1 MSPRLPGLGGRTR
14 TRGHWTALDIGSSE
28 VRALVVKREEER
40 AVVLGVGRAPADA
53 PLPPGGAAP
62 ELAEVVAAC
71 DRAVEAAEDMAGVVP
86 TRAVIGIAG
95 AQVRGF
101 TTTVARARR
110 RPDDRVS
117 ARELDDHV
125 EGVQHRALAEAR
137 AAFADESGAAPQQV
151 RLVHSTITALR
162 IDDALVADP
171 LRYQGDRLEVTVFN
185 TFALASQ
192 VAAIERIAE
201 ELDLELAA
209 TVAEPYA
216 VARAA
221 TTPASLERGAVF
233 VDIGAATTKVA
244 LVRGGLLEATRVF
257 GLGGRAFTRKL
268 AAELGSTPQAAE
280 LLKLRHSRGA
290 LEGEE
295 RTLVHGLCA
304 ETAEVLAQGVALT
317 LHDLAQGRTLPDT
330 VRLCGGGALV
340 PEVAEQLT
348 ILRWTE
354 YLPFLQAPTFTVLEP
369 AELPGVRDTTGA
381 LGSTADVTA
390 MGLAYHAVVQEEPE
404 GDLLGG
410 VLRRVQEA
418 IGT

>member
-1 MSPRLPGLGGRTR
+1 MSPRLPGMGGRTR
-14 TRGHWTALDIGSSE
+14 SRGHWTALDIGSSQ
-28 VRALVVKREEER
+28 VRALVVKREDDR
-40 AVVLGVGRAPADA
+40 AVILGVGRTESDV

-71 DRAVEAAEDMAGVVP
+71 DRAVEAAEDMGGVVP

-95 AQVRGF
+95 SQVRGF

-110 RPDDRVS
+110 RPDDRIS

-137 AAFADESGAAPQQV
+137 AAFAEESGAAPQQV

-171 LRYQGDRLEVTVFN
+171 LRYQGERLEVTVFN

-192 VAAIERIAE
+192 VAAVERIAE

-221 TTPASLERGAVF
+221 TTPESLERGAVF
-233 VDIGAATTKVA
+233 IDVGAATTQVA
-244 LVRGGLLEATRVF
+244 LVRGGLLEAIRVF
-257 GLGGRAFTRKL
+257 GLGGRAFTRRL
-268 AAELGSTPQAAE
+268 AADLGCPPQAAE
-280 LLKLRHSRGA
+280 LLKVRHSRA
-290 LEGEE
+290 ELAGEE
-295 RTLVHGLCA
+295 RTRVHGCLA
-304 ETAEVLAQGVALT
+304 ETSEVLAQGVALT
-317 LHDLAQGRTLPDT
+317 LHDLAEGRTLPDT
-330 VRLCGGGALV
+330 VRLCGGGALL
-340 PEVAEQLT
+340 PEVAEQLS

-354 YLPFLQAPTFTVLEP
+354 YLPFLQAPTFTVLVP
-369 AELPGVRDTTGA
+369 GELPAVRDTTGA
-381 LGSTADVTA
+381 LDSPADITA

-404 GDLLGG
+404 GDLFSG

-418 IGT
+418 IGP

>member
-1 MSPRLPGLGGRTR
+1 MSPRLPVIGGRPR
-14 TRGHWTALDIGSSE
+14 ARGHWTALDLGSAE
-28 VRALVVKREEER
+28 VRALVVKREEDR
-40 AVVLGVGRAPADA
+40 AVVLGVGRAESDV
-53 PLPPGGAAP
+53 PLPPGGSAP

-86 TRAVIGIAG
+86 TRAVIGLAG
-95 AQVRGF
+95 PQVRGF
-101 TTTVARARR
+101 TTSVARARR
-110 RPDDRVS
+110 RPTERVS

-137 AAFADESGAAPQQV
+137 AAFADEAGAAPQQV

-162 IDDALVADP
+162 VDGAQVADP
-171 LRYQGDRLEVTVFN
+171 LRYQGERLEVTVFN
-185 TFALASQ
+185 TFALAGQ
-192 VAAIERIAE
+192 VARVERIAE

-209 TVAEPYA
+209 TVAVPYA
-216 VARAA
+216 IARAA
-221 TTPASLERGAVF
+221 TTQESLERGAVF
-233 VDIGAATTKVA
+233 IDVGAAATQVA

-268 AAELGSTPQAAE
+268 AADLGCTPEAAE
-280 LLKLRHSRGA
+280 RLKLEHARGE
-290 LEGEE
+290 LQGEE
-295 RTLVHGLCA
+295 RTRVHGCLA

-317 LHDLAQGRTLPDT
+317 LHDLAQGTTLPDS

-354 YLPFLQAPTFTVLEP
+354 YLPFLQAPAFTVLGP
-369 AELPGVRDTTGA
+369 HELPGVRDTTGMLA
-381 LGSTADVTA
+381 SCADVA
-390 MGLAYHAVVQEEPE
+390 GMGLAYHAVVREEPE
-404 GDLLGG
+404 ADLLTG